1 VELDDTFDPR
11 SIDDEDQDENRRRS
25 KHSFFSGFRSFPQHK
40 RRSQRGAG
48 GRGNAA
54 AASEILPP
62 PPPPTAETGQNDAL
76 NNTGI
81 YSSSAD
87 VMQDDFEEGVRSPTL
102 SSSAG
107 SASSGRS
114 DTHGEGPD
122 EPDEGRSDGA
132 AEHVPRSH
140 KKRKSIP
147 RRGEENLAQREWI
160 ANRNEV
166 QALRAA
172 CPDPRIADFLMEM
185 GLNYGGTG
193 LDSWLFQSGPMIDF
207 CNSIAECNQS
217 ERSRVKKSKMKL
229 LKTWPNHREEFY
241 SCNGALKPS
250 NITLTPQGKH
260 HLLLH
265 VDLEQDGMSHNLES
279 ICRNQASDMI
289 TKLHDV
295 SRKLPQYVDT
305 AAKNRLVKETTHEAS
320 TQENRK
326 QVQMVCKQNNCSK
339 ESALNKLR
347 SATQHL
353 YRGVFDKPAVQMVAL
368 ATGKTKKQI
377 YSKGGVLAH
386 GNEPVLHVHRLQRS
400 IVSVKMQKG
409 MDWLQAHKEVGA
421 SGGIDMMKLC
431 GLDPDDPNSER
442 ELAEVC
448 FDRRRGYEIWGQ
460 QQLGGSNNL
469 LEAPVG
475 GQLLLPDA

>member
-1 VELDDTFDPR
+1 
-11 SIDDEDQDENRRRS
+11 
-25 KHSFFSGFRSFPQHK
+25 
-40 RRSQRGAG
+40 
-48 GRGNAA
+48 
-54 AASEILPP
+54 
-62 PPPPTAETGQNDAL
+62 
-76 NNTGI
+76 
-81 YSSSAD
+81 
-87 VMQDDFEEGVRSPTL
+87 
-102 SSSAG
+102 
-107 SASSGRS
+107 
-114 DTHGEGPD
+114 
-122 EPDEGRSDGA
+122 
-132 AEHVPRSH
+132 
-140 KKRKSIP
+140 
-147 RRGEENLAQREWI
+147 
-160 ANRNEV
+160 
-166 QALRAA
+166 
-172 CPDPRIADFLMEM
+172 
-185 GLNYGGTG
+185 
-193 LDSWLFQSGPMIDF
+193 
-207 CNSIAECNQS
+207 
-217 ERSRVKKSKMKL
+217 
-229 LKTWPNHREEFY
+229 
-241 SCNGALKPS
+241 
-250 NITLTPQGKH
+250 
-260 HLLLH
+260 
-265 VDLEQDGMSHNLES
+265 
-279 ICRNQASDMI
+279 
-289 TKLHDV
+289 
-295 SRKLPQYVDT
+295 
-305 AAKNRLVKETTHEAS
+305 
-320 TQENRK
+320 
-326 QVQMVCKQNNCSK
+326 MVCKQNNCSK